1 MQRGPVVPLPKDA
14 ILVELRPEAV
24 TFETRKCLLPGTLV
38 SMSLVME
45 GQALPVELPTADCL
59 VVDKDRLGYIYRSR
73 VPLDG
78 LAEGDRDLIRLFIA
92 KGRGAPEL
100 TRP

>member
-1 MQRGPVVPLPKDA
+1 
-14 ILVELRPEAV
+14 
-24 TFETRKCLLPGTLV
+24 
-38 SMSLVME
+38 
-45 GQALPVELPTADCL
+45 VELPTADCL